1 MRRGGAGWGGNLE
14 SGGLQGS
21 LGAAAATSP
30 IVRGEYSLDAGRWK
44 VLEPVGKLSDALS
57 EHYDFSIPLA
67 SIPVRPTPD
76 EPEGS
81 PPPVTDAQ
89 EHILT
94 VRVYDRYDNVSAA
107 KTVLH

>member
-1 MRRGGAGWGGNLE
+1 
-14 SGGLQGS
+14 
-21 LGAAAATSP
+21 
-30 IVRGEYSLDAGRWK
+30 
-44 VLEPVGKLSDALS
+44 
-57 EHYDFSIPLA
+57 
-67 SIPVRPTPD
+67 VRPTPD